1 MGCHQHTH
9 QPQQSVRRQ
18 SFPVSRITYGST
30 DKVQDLQAATLQQ
43 TWWFTAISLS
53 HTVSKLKQADA

>member
-1 MGCHQHTH
+1 MSCQH

-18 SFPVSRITYGST
+18 SVPVSQTTYGST
-30 DKVQDLQAATLQQ
+30 DKLQDLQAATLQQ
-43 TWWFTAISLS
+43 TSWFTAISMS